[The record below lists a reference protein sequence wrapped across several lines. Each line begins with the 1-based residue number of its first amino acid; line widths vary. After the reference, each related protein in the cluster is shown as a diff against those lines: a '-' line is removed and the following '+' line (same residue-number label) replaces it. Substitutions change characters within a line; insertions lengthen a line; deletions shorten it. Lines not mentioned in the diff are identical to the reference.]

1 MYQIVSW
8 GSTDAY
14 PHVQQMRQKLLALY
28 AYFLS
33 PQQQRLDLAS
43 QIIHVTAMNET

>member
-1 MYQIVSW
+1 MYQILSSC
-8 GSTDAY
+8 STDAY
-14 PHVQQMRQKLLALY
+14 RFMQQMRQKLLALY

-43 QIIHVTAMNET
+43 QIIHVTAMNKT